1 MTTTQTDSES
11 QVSPAPVA
19 SGLGSIARIRM
30 IELPRHARDDG
41 EIVVAQP
48 FSQVPFA
55 IARMFTLTAPVGA
68 RRGEHA
74 HRRCTQFMLCTHG
87 AVDVICDD
95 SCDKQVFALDRN
107 NLALCVPP
115 TIWTT
120 LVFKEDRSVV
130 VVLCDRPYEEADY
143 LREYPEFLAFRK
155 ANS

>member
-1 MTTTQTDSES
+1 MKF
-11 QVSPAPVA
+11 VA
-19 SGLGSIARIRM
+19 AGSVLNDIADVRM
-30 IELPRHARDDG
+30 IELPRHAREDG
-41 EIVVAQP
+41 EIVVAQA

-55 IARMFTLTAPVGA
+55 ITRMFTLAAPVGA

-95 SCDKQVFALDRN
+95 SRDKQVFALNRN

-115 TIWTT
+115 TVWTT
-120 LVFKEDRSVV
+120 LVFKEDHSIM